1 MNLTNTETAYMQEL
15 ADRIYSFIDRFAQV
29 SKNFNGT
36 NEKYTNPDVRS
47 LLACADLLKNGKKP
61 KICFSSWK
69 CSGAYE
75 PQFSK
80 EGKEEH
86 DFLISEIEDL
96 RNVITLNEIQS
107 NALKVKEI
115 LGLNSSPVGVSFI
128 FSEAEIPLGVE
139 KLTGHRYCQALM
151 KARHGAHVLLDA
163 EGIACPAA
171 AAAFGFK
178 QLPEGLK
185 TGKGLVGFGIVNDEA
200 TGKAMFEGMTTLL
213 QGKLAALYLFPL
225 EKATIEPDIVVV
237 EDETEKLMWFA
248 LANLNVK
255 GGQRV
260 ESSTAI
266 LQATCVDATTIPYL
280 QQKFNMSMGC
290 YGCRDATDI
299 CPNETVL
306 GFPFKDFEAIVRS
319 LEFLNQKAIP
329 NSRGKNALAMLKRK
343 EAEKISQHD
352 AFNN

>member
-1 MNLTNTETAYMQEL
+1 M
-15 ADRIYSFIDRFAQV
+15 
-29 SKNFNGT
+29 KNFQT
-36 NEKYTNPDVRS
+36 E
-47 LLACADLLKNGKKP
+47 
-61 KICFSSWK
+61 
-69 CSGAYE
+69 
-75 PQFSK
+75 
-80 EGKEEH
+80 
-86 DFLISEIEDL
+86 SE
-96 RNVITLNEIQS
+96 
-107 NALKVKEI
+107 KVKQI
-115 LGLNSSPVGVSFI
+115 LGLTSSLVGVKFINSDADLPVGI
-128 FSEAEIPLGVE
+128 D

-163 EGIACPAA
+163 EGISCPAA

-178 QLPEGLK
+178 PLPDGLK
-185 TGKGLVGFGIVNDEA
+185 TGKGLVGFGIVNDEVV
-200 TGKAMFEGMTTLL
+200 GKTMFEGMATLP
-213 QGKLAALYLFPL
+213 QGKLKALYLFPL
-225 EKATIEPDIVVV
+225 ETATTEPDIVVV

-306 GFPFKDFEAIVRS
+306 GFPFSDFKAIAES
-319 LEFLNQKAIP
+319 IEFLSQKAIP
-329 NSRGKNALAMLKRK
+329 NSRGKNALAILKRK
-343 EAEKISQHD
+343 EAEKISESDPFQK
-352 AFNN
+352 